1 MFGTATRRFIV
12 LALTLTA
19 GLSIHGSV
27 QAQSDYPSR
36 PVKIIVPFGAGGVAD
51 ITIRFI
57 SDKLSKK
64 FRQRFIVE
72 NMPGAGG
79 ITAGRAVMSSAP
91 DGYTLTLL
99 TNGTAI
105 SVPLFGKLPFDPR
118 TDFVPISTLGT
129 FDFLFLVNSGS
140 DFKSL
145 QDVLK
150 QAKGKP
156 GTLNIAT
163 VAIGS
168 TQHLSSVLFKSEAG
182 VDMAH
187 VPFRGTPD
195 ALVSLLRNDSQLLI
209 DSQAAVKSGLESGQV
224 RAIASSGARRS
235 AAMPDV
241 PTARESGITG
251 FNVTSWNA
259 LFAPRGTPQT
269 IVDALNK
276 ALRDILSEEDIRARL
291 LDLGIEARSESPAEL
306 SQRLRSDIEKWQAVI
321 EKAGIPKQ

>member
-1 MFGTATRRFIV
+1 MFRTATKRFMV
-12 LALTLTA
+12 LALALTA
-19 GLSIHGSV
+19 GLSVHGPV

-51 ITIRFI
+51 ITMRFV

-64 FRQRFIVE
+64 LGQRFIVE
-72 NMPGAGG
+72 NIPGAGG
-79 ITAGRAVMSSAP
+79 INAGRAAMSSAP
-91 DGYTLTLL
+91 DGYTLMML

-105 SVPLFGKLPFDPR
+105 SVPLFSKLPFDPR
-118 TDFVPISTLGT
+118 KDFVPISSLGT
-129 FDFLFLVNSGS
+129 FDFLFLVNSSS
-140 DFKSL
+140 DFRSL

-150 QAKGKP
+150 QAKDKP

-163 VAIGS
+163 IAVGS

-187 VPFRGTPD
+187 VPFRSTPD

-209 DSQAAVKSGLESGQV
+209 DSQAAVKAGLESGQI

-235 AAMPDV
+235 SAMPDV
-241 PTARESGITG
+241 PTVRESGITG
-251 FNVTSWNA
+251 FDVISWNA
-259 LFAPRGTPQT
+259 LFARKGTPQT
-269 IVDALNK
+269 IIDALNK
-276 ALRDILSEEDIRARL
+276 ALQDILSEDDLKVRL
-291 LDLGIEARSESPAEL
+291 LDLGIEARSEPPAEL